1 MRAHCR
7 TTSALRLT
15 TALYY
20 TPSGKS
26 IQGTGIIPDIR
37 VEQPLPDELLGRD
50 VTRGESEL
58 RGHIQG
64 AEEDDE
70 GSGSSAYVPPDP
82 KDDVQLGYALDLI
95 RGNKSD
101 PAFPPNPDQAQLQ
114 E

>member
-1 MRAHCR
+1 LQDHKRAAVLG
-7 TTSALRLT
+7 TKSFGKGSVQTIIPLGENGALRLT

-26 IQGTGIIPDIR
+26 IQGTGIIPDII

-58 RGHIQG
+58 RGHIKG
-64 AEEDDE
+64 TEENEE

-82 KDDVQLGYALDLI
+82 KDDLQLIHAM
-95 RGNKSD
+95 
-101 PAFPPNPDQAQLQ
+101 
-114 E
+114 